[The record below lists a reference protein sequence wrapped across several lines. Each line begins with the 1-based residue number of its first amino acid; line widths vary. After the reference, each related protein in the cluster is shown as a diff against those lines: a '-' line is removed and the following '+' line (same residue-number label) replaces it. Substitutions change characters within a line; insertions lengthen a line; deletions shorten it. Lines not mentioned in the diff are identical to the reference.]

1 MAAVIFGIAI
11 LAAVAGHPLTVL
23 PLIGPIIGPIM
34 YPVILVSGLICG
46 LRRFS

>member
-1 MAAVIFGIAI
+1 MAAIIFGIAI
-11 LAAVAGHPLTVL
+11 LAAVAGHPLTEL
-23 PLIGPIIGPIM
+23 PLIGPIM